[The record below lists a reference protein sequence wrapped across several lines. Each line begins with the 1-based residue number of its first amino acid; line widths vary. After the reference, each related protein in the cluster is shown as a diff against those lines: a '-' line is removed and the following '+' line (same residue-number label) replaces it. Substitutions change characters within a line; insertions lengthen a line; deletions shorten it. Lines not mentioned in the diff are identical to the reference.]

1 MPSFLLMKR
10 EGIKRN
16 RKTHF
21 LLLRGSQLYYGPK
34 SFTQMEHLKK
44 KIETYKSNIGAKW
57 CYTYCEGQRDQREK
71 DFCSRNASETSDK
84 SM

>member
-1 MPSFLLMKR
+1 
-10 EGIKRN
+10 
-16 RKTHF
+16 
-21 LLLRGSQLYYGPK
+21 
-34 SFTQMEHLKK
+34 MEHLKK

-57 CYTYCEGQRDQREK
+57 CDTYCEGQRDQREK